1 MELDAIVFGG
11 RRASNVPLVTQATS
25 WRHGVFMGAT
35 MSSEQTAAAEGTVGA
50 VRRDPFAMLPFTGY
64 NMADY
69 WSHWLGFEKRAGVK
83 LPQIFRVNWFL
94 KNSRGEFIWPG
105 FGENARVLRWIT
117 ERIEGAT
124 EAVST
129 PIGLLP
135 ELSDLLDETLGLD
148 SEHKQALLAW
158 EADLTRGDL
167 EDIGDYFAKFEA
179 HLPIELETELKER
192 LAMLE

>member
-1 MELDAIVFGG
+1 M
-11 RRASNVPLVTQATS
+11 
-25 WRHGVFMGAT
+25 
-35 MSSEQTAAAEGTVGA
+35 
-50 VRRDPFAMLPFTGY
+50 
-64 NMADY
+64 
-69 WSHWLGFEKRAGVK
+69 
-83 LPQIFRVNWFL
+83 
-94 KNSRGEFIWPG
+94 
-105 FGENARVLRWIT
+105 LRWIT
-117 ERIEGAT
+117 ERIEGAA

-167 EDIGDYFAKFEA
+167 EDIGDYFAKFGT